1 MNITKN
7 QIDDLNATIKIELGK
22 EDYAGRVEKA
32 LKDYQKK
39 VVVNGFRPGK
49 TPMGIVKKMYGKS
62 LLVDEINK
70 VLGESLNNYIKE
82 NNLQILYRFN
92 KLWLYKLLIML
103 YSSKILKCIKYEC

>member
-62 LLVDEINK
+62 LLVDEIRITFRFWVNRFRTR
-70 VLGESLNNYIKE
+70 LNRRN
-82 NNLQILYRFN
+82 
-92 KLWLYKLLIML
+92 
-103 YSSKILKCIKYEC
+103 

>member
-39 VVVNGFRPGK
+39 ATSHKVA
-49 TPMGIVKKMYGKS
+49 S
-62 LLVDEINK
+62 LLLYGRRDSNPQ
-70 VLGESLNNYIKE
+70 VL
-82 NNLQILYRFN
+82 RH
-92 KLWLYKLLIML
+92 
-103 YSSKILKCIKYEC
+103 

>member
-7 QIDDLNATIKIELGK
+7 QIDNLNATIKIELGK
-22 EDYAGRVEKA
+22 EDYAARVEKA

-49 TPMGIVKKMYGKS
+49 TPLGMVKKMYGQS

-82 NNLQILYRFN
+82 NDLQILGEPLPNETDQKELDR
-92 KLWLYKLLIML
+92 K
-103 YSSKILKCIKYEC
+103 SVV